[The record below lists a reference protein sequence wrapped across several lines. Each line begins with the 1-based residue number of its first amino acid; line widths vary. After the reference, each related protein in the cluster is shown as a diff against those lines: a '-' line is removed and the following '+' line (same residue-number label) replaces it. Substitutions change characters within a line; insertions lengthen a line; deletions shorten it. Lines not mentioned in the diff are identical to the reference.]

1 MMGPT
6 TGRTEYMTLQQLR
19 YFQVLAKIEHYTKAS
34 QDLCITQPS
43 LSYAMSELE
52 KELDVQL
59 FDRHGKKITLSAQGR
74 TFLKYVDGSLA
85 LLDDGIKAVRLSGP
99 VHGRVTLGY
108 ISSLSSNFL
117 PEVLTSF
124 YKDPS
129 NEKITFN
136 FVQNLNNALL
146 DGLKQGD
153 IDLAFC
159 PDPSKDVASAPVL
172 RQDLFLVLPR
182 NHRLARRDE
191 IDIHEVKNEPFILTN
206 RKSGLRRMIGSIFR
220 EMKIRPKVAFEA
232 EDCNV
237 AITFVSLQYGLS
249 IIPATSNLG
258 NPEVLGIRLK
268 NPEFSRTVYMA
279 WTPSRNLSP
288 VVRRVRD
295 FIADRYSTSCP
306 DRVSEPAIAYPGVS

>member
-1 MMGPT
+1 
-6 TGRTEYMTLQQLR
+6 MTLQQLR

-34 QDLCITQPS
+34 QALYISQPS

-59 FDRHGKKITLSAQGR
+59 FDKHGKKISLSAQGR
-74 TFLKYVDGSLA
+74 AFLKYVDGSLS
-85 LLDDGIKAVRLSGP
+85 LLDEGIETARLSGP
-99 VHGRVTLGY
+99 LQGRVTLGY
-108 ISSLSSNFL
+108 ISSLSSTFL

-124 YKDPS
+124 YKDTA

-136 FVQNLNNALL
+136 FVQNLNNALI
-146 DGLKQGD
+146 DALKAGD

-159 PDPSKDVASAPVL
+159 PDPSKDVSSVPVL
-172 RQDLFLVLPR
+172 RQELVLVIPKS
-182 NHRLARRDE
+182 HRLADRQE
-191 IDIHEVKNEPFILTN
+191 VDIHEVKDEPFILTN
-206 RKSGLRRMIGSIFR
+206 RRSGLRRMIGNIFR

-237 AITFVSLQYGLS
+237 AITFVSLNYGLS
-249 IIPATSNLG
+249 IIPATPNLG
-258 NPEVLGIRLK
+258 NPDVTGIRIK

-279 WTPSRNLSP
+279 WLPSRNLAP

-295 FIADRYSTSCP
+295 FIAERRSSAC
-306 DRVSEPAIAYPGVS
+306 A